1 MKGEIKMK
9 GLTTGISTTNTR
21 IQIQPTRNSGSSTTT
36 SNQEVELRP
45 ITKSPN
51 FAVDI
56 ASLEIPDSTKLTAT
70 QPQEGSS
77 GNTEREDSTRKITFQ
92 LPTTGM
98 EESRNR
104 QAQTPIISS
113 IQQNPNSRRKPNERG
128 GVEGGGP
135 GELNVISRILSTI
148 VQNQQNL
155 TTRTLPEIVKNQQ
168 NLTTRTLRLEK
179 KLWYTQLLGA
189 ITIGGLFF
197 HLFISY
203 MTKNKS

>member
-1 MKGEIKMK
+1 MKGEIKIP
-9 GLTTGISTTNTR
+9 GLTTGISTTT
-21 IQIQPTRNSGSSTTT
+21 ITQTQIQPTRMSGSATTT
-36 SNQEVELRP
+36 SNRGVELSP

-51 FAVDI
+51 FAEDI

-77 GNTEREDSTRKITFQ
+77 GNTEREDFTRKITFQ
-92 LPTTGM
+92 LPYTEI
-98 EESRNR
+98 EESQSRE
-104 QAQTPIISS
+104 AQIPTIRD

-128 GVEGGGP
+128 GVEGRGP
-135 GELNVISRILSTI
+135 VELNVISRILSK
-148 VQNQQNL
+148 VANNQQNL
-155 TTRTLPEIVKNQQ
+155 TTRI
-168 NLTTRTLRLEK
+168 LRLEK

>member
-9 GLTTGISTTNTR
+9 GLTTGISTTSTR
-21 IQIQPTRNSGSSTTT
+21 TQIQPTRNSGSGTTT
-36 SNQEVELRP
+36 SNREEVELRP
-45 ITKSPN
+45 ITKLPN

-128 GVEGGGP
+128 GVEGGDP
-135 GELNVISRILSTI
+135 GELNVISRLLSK
-148 VQNQQNL
+148 
-155 TTRTLPEIVKNQQ
+155 IVKNQQ
-168 NLTTRTLRLEK
+168 TLSTRTLRLEK

-189 ITIGGLFF
+189 INIGL
-197 HLFISY
+197 LYFIYY

>member
-1 MKGEIKMK
+1 MKEEIKMTV
-9 GLTTGISTTNTR
+9 LTTRISTTTNTR
-21 IQIQPTRNSGSSTTT
+21 TQIQPTRMSGSATTT
-36 SNQEVELRP
+36 SNRGVELSP

-128 GVEGGGP
+128 GVEGRGP
-135 GELNVISRILSTI
+135 GELNVISRILSK
-148 VQNQQNL
+148 VANNQQNL
-155 TTRTLPEIVKNQQ
+155 TTGI
-168 NLTTRTLRLEK
+168 LRLEK